1 LKIAFLTPEYPHLRT
16 GGSGGIGSS
25 IKNLAKGLVKK
36 GIHVR
41 ILVYAQPK
49 DSCFEEDGIQI
60 QTIKNIK
67 FKGLSRYLTQKKIE
81 LLINQLYQNKD
92 IDLVEAAD
100 WTGFT
105 SFINTKKCPNIIRLH
120 GSDTYFC
127 HLDKRPVKWINK
139 FHEKRALQRANGHI
153 SVSQFTA
160 NVTNQLFRQNFHYSI
175 ISNCIDTDA
184 FVPSIIAHENEHP
197 LILYLGTIIRK
208 KGVLEIPFIFNEI
221 INKLPQCKLLLI
233 GKDAADIA
241 TGNSS
246 TWEVMKNEFSPEALN
261 NTEYKGAVSYE
272 RVKEHLEQ
280 ADVCIFPSFAEAFPV
295 SWLEAMA
302 MEKAIVTSNIGWANE
317 LIENEKDG
325 LMEDPKNHQIFAQK
339 IVQLISNKEFRMQIG
354 KQARIKIKEGFST
367 DVIAQR
373 NIEFYKKYDNNLSP

>member
-1 LKIAFLTPEYPHLRT
+1 MRIAFLTPEYPHPIT
-16 GGSGGIGSS
+16 GTSGGIGSS
-25 IKNLAKGLVKK
+25 IKNLAKGLVKN
-36 GIHVR
+36 GIYVR

-49 DSCFEEDGIQI
+49 DSLFEEDGIQI

-67 FKGLSRYLTQKKIE
+67 FKGLSRFLTHKKIE
-81 LLINQLYQNKD
+81 LIINQLYQNKE
-92 IDLVEAAD
+92 IDLVEAPD

-105 SFINTKKCPNIIRLH
+105 SFINPRKCPIIIRLN

-127 HLDKRPVKWINK
+127 HLDNRPVKWINK
-139 FHEKRALQRANGHI
+139 FHEKRALQKANGYI

-160 NVTNQLFRQNFHYSI
+160 NLTNHLFRQNNPYTI
-175 ISNCIDTDA
+175 IPNCIDTDA
-184 FVPSIIAHENEHP
+184 FVPSIISHENEHP

-221 INKLPQCKLLLI
+221 IKKLPQCKLLLI
-233 GKDAADIA
+233 GKDAADIS

-246 TWEVMKNEFSPEALN
+246 TWELMKNEFSPEALN
-261 NTEYKGAVSYE
+261 NTVYKGAVSYE

-339 IVQLISNKEFRMQIG
+339 MVQLISNKEFRMQIG
-354 KQARIKIKEGFST
+354 KQARIKIIKEFSI
-367 DVIAQR
+367 DIIAQS
-373 NIEFYKKYDNNLSP
+373 NIKFYEKI

>member
-1 LKIAFLTPEYPHLRT
+1 MKIAFLTPEYPHPIT
-16 GGSGGIGSS
+16 GASGGIGSS
-25 IKNLAKGLVKK
+25 IKNLAKGLVKN
-36 GIHVR
+36 GLHVR
-41 ILVYAQPK
+41 ILVYAQAK

-67 FKGLSRYLTQKKIE
+67 FKGFSRFLTQKKIE
-81 LLINQLYQNKD
+81 LIINQLYQNKD
-92 IDLVEAAD
+92 IDLVEAPD

-105 SFINTKKCPNIIRLH
+105 SFINPRKCPIIIRLH

-127 HLDKRPVKWINK
+127 HLDNRPVKWINK
-139 FHEKRALQRANGHI
+139 FHEKRALQKANGHI
-153 SVSQFTA
+153 SVSKFTT
-160 NVTNQLFRQNFHYSI
+160 NLTNQLFRQNKPYTI
-175 ISNCIDTDA
+175 IPNCIDTDV
-184 FVPSIIAHENEHP
+184 FVPSIISHENEYP

-221 INKLPQCKLLLI
+221 IKKLPQCKLLLI
-233 GKDAADIA
+233 GKDAADIS

-261 NTEYKGAVSYE
+261 NTEYKGSVSYE

-339 IVQLISNKEFRMQIG
+339 MVQLISNKEFRMQIG
-354 KQARIKIKEGFST
+354 KQARIKIIKEFSI
-367 DVIAQR
+367 DIIAQR
-373 NIEFYKKYDNNLSP
+373 NIKFYKKL